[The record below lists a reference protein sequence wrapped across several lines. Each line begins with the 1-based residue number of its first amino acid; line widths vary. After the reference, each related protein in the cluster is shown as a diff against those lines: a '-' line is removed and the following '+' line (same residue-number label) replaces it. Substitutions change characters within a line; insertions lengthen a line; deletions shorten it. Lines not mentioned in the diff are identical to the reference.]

1 MAEVPII
8 LVAVGVLVVPRIGDP
23 AVVPI
28 GAALAE
34 AEVVLMVAEP
44 AEAGNLP
51 NLMISLLC
59 KFLRMGCM

>member
-34 AEVVLMVAEP
+34 AEVDLMVAEP
-44 AEAGNLP
+44 AEVGNLP
-51 NLMISLLC
+51 NVMISLMN
-59 KFLRMGCM
+59 KFLQNGCL